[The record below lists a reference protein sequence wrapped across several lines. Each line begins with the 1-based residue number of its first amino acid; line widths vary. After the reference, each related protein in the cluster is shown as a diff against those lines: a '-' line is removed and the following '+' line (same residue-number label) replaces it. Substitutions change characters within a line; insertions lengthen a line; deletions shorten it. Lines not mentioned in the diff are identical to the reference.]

1 VNRGLD
7 AGLADLA
14 SEQHGVFSR
23 EQAAELGTS
32 RAMIRRRVDAGVLER
47 IGSGVFVF
55 ASAPRTWEMKVSAAV
70 AASGP
75 LAAASHLT
83 AAHLHGFVKRPDA
96 IEVVAP
102 RGGRRRPGYILHQST
117 DLLADHITV
126 LNQIRTTTIARTI
139 IDVGVPHGIGTTARC
154 IDEARRLGEVDLSEV
169 AELLH
174 SVARKGRNGVGP
186 ARRILEE
193 RLKWDQVTDSQ
204 LEDRFLRLL
213 QRANLPR
220 PVGQYLILNDSGTY
234 VAKVDFAYRDHHLA
248 IELDGAAYHSDP
260 ETFRYDRQRQNRV
273 VLQGWTVLRFTYW
286 DVYAGGD
293 WVLDT
298 VAAALARN

>member
-1 VNRGLD
+1 MNRGFD
-7 AGLADLA
+7 AGLAELA
-14 SEQHGVFSR
+14 STQHGVFNWQ
-23 EQAAELGTS
+23 QAQELGTTE
-32 RAMIRRRVDAGVLER
+32 AMIRRRVESGVLER
-47 IGSGVFVF
+47 LGRGTYVF

-96 IEVVAP
+96 MEVVAP
-102 RGGRRRPGYILHQST
+102 RGGRRRPGYTLHQST

-126 LNQIRTTTIARTI
+126 VNQIRTTTIARTI

-154 IDEARRLGEVDLSEV
+154 IDEARRLDAVELNEV
-169 AELLH
+169 AQLLH

-204 LEDRFLRLL
+204 LEDRFLRLI
-213 QRANLPR
+213 QRSGMPR

-234 VAKVDFAYRDHHLA
+234 VAKVDFAYPEHSVA

-260 ETFRYDRQRQNRV
+260 ETFRYDRQRQNQV
-273 VLQGWTVLRFTYW
+273 VLQGWTILRFTYW

-298 VAAALARN
+298 VTAALARN

>member
-1 VNRGLD
+1 
-7 AGLADLA
+7 
-14 SEQHGVFSR
+14 
-23 EQAAELGTS
+23 
-32 RAMIRRRVDAGVLER
+32 M
-47 IGSGVFVF
+47 
-55 ASAPRTWEMKVSAAV
+55 
-70 AASGP
+70 
-75 LAAASHLT
+75 AAASHLT
-83 AAHLHGFVKRPDA
+83 AAHLHGFVKRPGS

-102 RGGRRRPGYILHQST
+102 RSGRRRLGYTLHQST
-117 DLLADHITV
+117 DLIDAHITV
-126 LNQIRTTTIARTI
+126 VGQISATTIARTI

-174 SVARKGRNGVGP
+174 SVARRGRNGVGP

-204 LEDRFLRLL
+204 LEDRFLRLI
-213 QRANLPR
+213 QGANLPR
-220 PVGQYLILNDSGTY
+220 PVGQYPITNESGNY
-234 VAKVDFAYRDHHLA
+234 VAKTDFAYPEQRLA
-248 IELDGAAYHSDP
+248 IELDGIAYHTDP
-260 ETFRYDRQRQNRV
+260 ETFRYDRQRQNRM

-298 VAAALARN
+298 VTSSLARN